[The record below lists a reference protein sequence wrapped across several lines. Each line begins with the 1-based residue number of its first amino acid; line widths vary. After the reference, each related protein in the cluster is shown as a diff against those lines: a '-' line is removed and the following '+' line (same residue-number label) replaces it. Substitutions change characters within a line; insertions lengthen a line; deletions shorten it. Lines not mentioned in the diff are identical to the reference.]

1 MRPTLLPRD
10 KFHKK
15 MTFQIRDSDA
25 HDIRPK
31 STAMN
36 TSGAFPV
43 NVSIAPRDRAF
54 GGRVTEFEASWFY
67 RLTIIGLVLWWVAYL
82 YPLITVV
89 DIEDPPAVQGTME
102 GSLANRLLVISFAGL
117 GGMHLPRAIR
127 ALRVRREV
135 APIFYLLAAY
145 LFWSAATS
153 LWSIDG
159 VLSIRRLAILVLLLI
174 GAIGLGAG
182 FYAQT
187 RDRAITLARHV
198 QYASWIAIAVLIA
211 SRLWHQSFLEL
222 LNPEWTLKYDTP
234 TQYYMFAAAY
244 GLISAIVLYP
254 SAKIK
259 SVVSVLVL
267 GLVLLLLKG
276 RTLIAGT
283 LAAGL
288 LISSCLAK
296 RGPWRTTAFLLG
308 LILSSVQVDL
318 AMGGRI
324 VLSCAAFVADRLAS
338 LIPYLS
344 IGNGINDLSSLDGR
358 IPLWHTL
365 WPYFGDH
372 PFIGHGFGAFWYP
385 NRFADVYHEVLWP
398 AVVAHNG
405 FLDELLGTGVIG
417 LLLFLAFWFA
427 SMQFTLRVAKG
438 DKHSGYLVFVWLLL
452 FLFCNSTLSIL
463 QSYFQA
469 PTLFSGTALFAVL
482 AQSSRPSFRPLPGMY
497 CTKTKAER
505 QR

>member
-1 MRPTLLPRD
+1 M
-10 KFHKK
+10 K
-15 MTFQIRDSDA
+15 I
-25 HDIRPK
+25 
-31 STAMN
+31 
-36 TSGAFPV
+36 SGVFPA
-43 NVSIAPRDRAF
+43 NVSIASQQWAF
-54 GGRVTEFEASWFY
+54 GGCATEFEASWPY
-67 RLTIIGLVLWWVAYL
+67 RLTIIGLVFWWVAYL
-82 YPLITVV
+82 YPLITVA

-117 GGMHLPRAIR
+117 GGMYLPRAIR

-135 APIFYLLAAY
+135 APIFYLLGGY
-145 LFWSAATS
+145 LFWSAATI
-153 LWSIDG
+153 LWSIDAL
-159 VLSIRRLAILVLLLI
+159 LSIRRLAMLVLLLI

-187 RDRAITLARHV
+187 RDRAIAIARHV
-198 QYASWIAIAVLIA
+198 LWASWIAVAVLIA

-222 LNPEWTLKYDTP
+222 LDPEWTLKYDTQS
-234 TQYYMFAAAY
+234 QYYMFAAAY

-254 SAKIK
+254 STKIK
-259 SVVSVLVL
+259 RVVSVLVL
-267 GLVLLLLKG
+267 GSVLLLLKG
-276 RTLIAGT
+276 RTMIAGT
-283 LAAGL
+283 LAASL
-288 LISSCLAK
+288 IISSRLCK
-296 RGPWRTTAFLLG
+296 RGLWRKTAFALG
-308 LILSSVQVDL
+308 LILSAVQLDL
-318 AMGGRI
+318 ALGGRI
-324 VLSCAAFVADRLAS
+324 VLSCTAFVTDRLVS
-338 LIPYLS
+338 LLPYLT
-344 IGNGINDLSSLDGR
+344 IGNGTDDLQTLSGR

-365 WPYFGDH
+365 WPQFRDH

-398 AVVAHNG
+398 AVVGHNG

-427 SMQFTLRVAKG
+427 SMQFTLRVAKE
-438 DKHSGYLVFVWLLL
+438 DKHSGYLVFAWLLL

-482 AQSSRPSFRPLPGMY
+482 AQSSRPNFRRLPGMY
-497 CTKTKAER
+497 CTNTKAER

>member
-1 MRPTLLPRD
+1 M
-10 KFHKK
+10 K
-15 MTFQIRDSDA
+15 I
-25 HDIRPK
+25 
-31 STAMN
+31 
-36 TSGAFPV
+36 SGVFPA
-43 NVSIAPRDRAF
+43 NVSIASQQWAF
-54 GGRVTEFEASWFY
+54 GGCATEFEASWCF

-82 YPLITVV
+82 YPLITVA

-117 GGMHLPRAIR
+117 GGMYLPRAIR

-135 APIFYLLAAY
+135 APIFYLLAGY
-145 LFWSAATS
+145 LFWSAATI

-159 VLSIRRLAILVLLLI
+159 VLSIRRLAMLVLLLI

-187 RDRAITLARHV
+187 RDRAIAIARHV
-198 QYASWIAIAVLIA
+198 LWASWIAVAVLIA

-222 LNPEWTLKYDTP
+222 LDPEWTLKYDTQS
-234 TQYYMFAAAY
+234 QYYMFAAAY
-244 GLISAIVLYP
+244 GLIAALVLYP

-259 SVVSVLVL
+259 RVVSVSVL

-276 RTLIAGT
+276 RTMIVGT
-283 LAAGL
+283 LAASL
-288 LISSCLAK
+288 IISSRLCK
-296 RGPWRTTAFLLG
+296 RGLWRKTAFALG
-308 LILSSVQVDL
+308 LILSAVQLDL
-318 AMGGRI
+318 ALGGRI
-324 VLSCAAFVADRLAS
+324 VLSCTAFVTDRLVS
-338 LIPYLS
+338 LLPYLT
-344 IGNGINDLSSLDGR
+344 IGNGTDDLLTLSGR
-358 IPLWHTL
+358 IPLWHAL
-365 WPYFGDH
+365 WPQFRGH

-385 NRFADVYHEVLWP
+385 NRFADVYHEVMWP
-398 AVVAHNG
+398 AVVGHNG

-417 LLLFLAFWFA
+417 LVLFLAFWFA
-427 SMQFTLRVAKG
+427 SMQFTLRVAKE
-438 DKHSGYLVFVWLLL
+438 DKRSGYLVFAWLLL

-482 AQSSRPSFRPLPGMY
+482 AQPSRPSFRWVSGM
-497 CTKTKAER
+497 CCAKTKVEG